1 MTMEAIQPL
10 VMLALQEPGM
20 EEKQGQHVTDLHQF
34 LSLMSACCFHKQPPC
49 FTLRSGELGAMR
61 SLIMGEAEVAEG
73 RCHRAKGQGR
83 GEWEGSG
90 GSKSQKSSL
99 IL

>member
-34 LSLMSACCFHKQPPC
+34 LSLMSN
-49 FTLRSGELGAMR
+49 
-61 SLIMGEAEVAEG
+61 
-73 RCHRAKGQGR
+73 
-83 GEWEGSG
+83 
-90 GSKSQKSSL
+90 SSRNVSYL
-99 IL
+99 